1 MKISSH
7 SERYIL
13 MQKLSR
19 RGEENPSRCIVLK
32 NMVEP
37 DEIDSELQTEIK
49 DECSKFGKIDQLVIY
64 QQEVNG
70 QIEVKVFILFE
81 TADGATN
88 AQSKLH
94 DRFFNERRVHCEF
107 YDEKSFLE
115 RKFEN

>member
-1 MKISSH
+1 
-7 SERYIL
+7 
-13 MQKLSR
+13 
-19 RGEENPSRCIVLK
+19 
-32 NMVEP
+32 
-37 DEIDSELQTEIK
+37 
-49 DECSKFGKIDQLVIY
+49 
-64 QQEVNG
+64 VNG